1 MHNQLGMLASKP
13 LAQRAGPQSSPQYF
27 EQRARLSSPEEAFE
41 ATFGLTLG
49 EFYEEFAS
57 WRAEGFPTRE

>member
-1 MHNQLGMLASKP
+1 MHNQLVSLASKL
-13 LAQRAGPQSSPQYF
+13 LAQRAGPQSSPQCF

>member
-1 MHNQLGMLASKP
+1 MHNQLGMLESKL

-41 ATFGLTLG
+41 AMSGLTLD

-57 WRAEGFPTRE
+57 SRAERFPTRE

>member
-1 MHNQLGMLASKP
+1 MHNQLVSLASKL
-13 LAQRAGPQSSPQYF
+13 LAQRAGPQSSPQCF

-41 ATFGLTLG
+41 ATFGLTLD

-57 WRAEGFPTRE
+57 WRAERFPTRE